1 MAELMHQRYIWA
13 KEENVAKKERLLI
26 IGGVAAGM
34 SAASRAKRRNPE
46 MEVIV
51 LEKTEFISYGSCGLP
66 YYISDMIKDHKKL
79 IIIPPRVAREKRGI
93 DVRLFHEAVEINP
106 QAKWVR
112 AINHETHEELTF
124 AYDKLVV
131 ATGAGA
137 ARPPIPGIDLKH
149 VYALRTLNDG
159 VALKSYINTGIPKK
173 AVIIG
178 AGYIGLEMAEAF
190 SVRGLDVTIIEKL
203 PAILGTMD
211 SEINDIVEA
220 ELERKKAKLFKNRT
234 VTAFEGN
241 AAGEVKA
248 VVLEDGSRFE
258 ADLVLV
264 ATGIKPHVKFAE
276 AAGIQLGPTGAIAVN
291 EKQETSV
298 EDVYAGGDCA
308 EAKHLVTGKPAHI
321 PLGPTANKQG
331 RVAGE
336 NAAGGY
342 GIFEGIV
349 GTAVFKTFDLEVA
362 RTGLSSVEAEKQ
374 GYNFATATI
383 ADKCCAG
390 YYPGAS
396 PITIKLVMNKDDGR
410 LLGAMMV
417 GQSGVSK
424 RIDIFAT
431 ALYNKN
437 TVEQISHLD
446 LSYAPPF
453 APVWDPVLIAA
464 NIGLKALKK

>member
-1 MAELMHQRYIWA
+1 M
-13 KEENVAKKERLLI
+13 AKKERLLV

-66 YYISDMIKDHKKL
+66 YYISDMIKDHNKL
-79 IIIPPRVAREKRGI
+79 IIIPPKVAREKRGI
-93 DVRLFHEAVEINP
+93 DVRLFHEAVEIN
-106 QAKWVR
+106 ADEKWVK
-112 AINHETHEELTF
+112 AIDHKTGENLKF
-124 AYDKLVV
+124 SYDKLVI

-149 VYALRTLNDG
+149 IYVLRTLNDG
-159 VALKSYINTGIPKK
+159 VALKSYINTGVPKK

-178 AGYIGLEMAEAF
+178 AGYIGLEMADSF
-190 SVRGLDVTIIEKL
+190 SARGLDVSVIEKL
-203 PAILGTMD
+203 PNILGTMD
-211 SEINDIVEA
+211 AEINEVVEA
-220 ELERKKAKLFKNRT
+220 ELEQKRVKLFKNST
-234 VTAFEGN
+234 VSAFEGN
-241 AAGEVKA
+241 ERGEVVS
-248 VVLEDGSRFE
+248 VVLDDGSRFD

-264 ATGIKPHVKFAE
+264 STGIKPHVAFAE
-276 AAGIQLGPTGAIAVN
+276 VAGIHLGSTGAIAVN
-291 EKQETSV
+291 EKQETNIPNIYS
-298 EDVYAGGDCA
+298 GGDCA
-308 EAKHLVTGKPAHI
+308 EAKHLVTGKPAYI

-336 NAAGGY
+336 NAAAGY

-374 GYNFATATI
+374 GFNFATATI
-383 ADKCCAG
+383 TDKCCAG
-390 YYPGAS
+390 YYPGVS
-396 PITIKLVMNKDDGR
+396 PIVIKLVMNKDDGR
-410 LLGAMMV
+410 LLGAMMA

>member
-1 MAELMHQRYIWA
+1 M
-13 KEENVAKKERLLI
+13 AKKERLLV

-66 YYISDMIKDHKKL
+66 YYISDMIKDHNKL
-79 IIIPPRVAREKRGI
+79 VIIPPKVAREKRGI

-112 AINHETHEELTF
+112 AINHEMHEELTF
-124 AYDKLVV
+124 PYDKLVV

-149 VYALRTLNDG
+149 VYVLRTLNDG
-159 VALKSYINTGIPKK
+159 VALKSYINTGVPKK

-190 SVRGLDVTIIEKL
+190 SIRGLDVTIIEKL
-203 PAILGTMD
+203 PNILNTMD
-211 SEINDIVEA
+211 SEINEVVEA
-220 ELERKKAKLFKNRT
+220 ELKRNQAKLFKNST
-234 VTAFEGN
+234 VTGFEGN
-241 AAGEVKA
+241 DRGEVRA

-264 ATGIKPHVKFAE
+264 ATGIKPHVRFAE
-276 AAGIQLGPTGAIAVN
+276 AAGIRLGTTGAIAVN
-291 EKQETSV
+291 EKQETNITDIYS
-298 EDVYAGGDCA
+298 GGDCA
-308 EAKHLVTGKPAHI
+308 ESKHLVTGKPTYI

-349 GTAVFKTFDLEVA
+349 GTAVFKVFELEVA
-362 RTGLSSVEAEKQ
+362 RTGLSSAEAEKQ
-374 GYNFATATI
+374 GYNFVTAAIT
-383 ADKCCAG
+383 DKCCAG
-390 YYPGAS
+390 YYPGVS
-396 PITIKLVMNKDDGR
+396 PITIKLVMNRDDGR

-424 RIDIFAT
+424 RIDILAA

>member
-1 MAELMHQRYIWA
+1 
-13 KEENVAKKERLLI
+13 
-26 IGGVAAGM
+26 M
-34 SAASRAKRRNPE
+34 SAASRAKRRKPE
-46 MEVIV
+46 MDVIV
-51 LEKTEFISYGSCGLP
+51 LEKTEYISYGSCGLP
-66 YYISDMIKDHKKL
+66 YYISDMIKDHNKL
-79 IIIPPRVAREKRGI
+79 IIIPPKVAREKRGI

-106 QAKWVR
+106 QAKRVK
-112 AINHETHEELTF
+112 AVNHETHEEVTF
-124 AYDKLVV
+124 DYDKLVV

-149 VYALRTLNDG
+149 VYVLRTLNDG
-159 VALKSYINTGIPKK
+159 VALKSYINTGVPKK

-190 SVRGLDVTIIEKL
+190 HTRGLDVTIIEKL
-203 PAILGTMD
+203 PSILGTMD
-211 SEINDIVEA
+211 AEINDVVEA
-220 ELERKKAKLFKNRT
+220 ELERNKAKLFKNQT
-234 VTAFEGN
+234 VRAFEGN
-241 AAGEVKA
+241 GAGEVKA

-276 AAGIQLGPTGAIAVN
+276 AAGIRLGPTGAIAVN

-298 EDVYAGGDCA
+298 EDIYAGGDCA
-308 EAKHLVTGKPAHI
+308 EARHLVTGKPAYI

-336 NAAGGY
+336 NAAGGH
-342 GIFEGIV
+342 GVFGGIV
-349 GTAVFKTFDLEVA
+349 GTAVFKTFNLEVA
-362 RTGLSSVEAEKQ
+362 RTGLSSAEAERE
-374 GYNFATATI
+374 GFNFVTATI
-383 ADKCCAG
+383 TDRCCAG

-417 GQSGVSK
+417 GQQGVSK

-431 ALYNKN
+431 ALYNRN
-437 TVEQISHLD
+437 TVEQISRLD

>member
-308 EAKHLVTGKPAHI
+308 EAKHLVMGKPAHI

>member
-1 MAELMHQRYIWA
+1 
-13 KEENVAKKERLLI
+13 VVKKERLLV

-34 SAASRAKRRNPE
+34 SAASRAKRRNPG

-66 YYISDMIKDHKKL
+66 YYISDMVKDHNKL
-79 IIIPPRVAREKRGI
+79 IIIPPKVAREKRGI
-93 DVRLFHEAVEINP
+93 DVRLFHEAVEINWNE
-106 QAKWVR
+106 KWVK
-112 AINHETHEELTF
+112 AIDHKTGENLKF
-124 AYDKLVV
+124 SYDKLVI

-137 ARPPIPGIDLKH
+137 TRPPIPGINLKH
-149 VYALRTLNDG
+149 VYVLRTLNDG
-159 VALKSYINTGIPKK
+159 VALKSYINTGVPKK

-178 AGYIGLEMAEAF
+178 AGYIGLEMADAF
-190 SVRGLDVTIIEKL
+190 SARGLDVSVIEKL
-203 PAILGTMD
+203 PNILGSMD
-211 SEINDIVEA
+211 PEINEIVEA
-220 ELERKKAKLFKNRT
+220 ELDRNRVKLFKNST
-234 VTAFEGN
+234 VSAFEGN
-241 AAGEVKA
+241 DRGEVTS
-248 VVLEDGSRFE
+248 VVLDDGTRFD

-264 ATGIKPHVKFAE
+264 STGIKPHVTFAE
-276 AAGIQLGPTGAIAVN
+276 AAGIHLGSTGAIAVN
-291 EKQETSV
+291 EKQETNIPDIYS
-298 EDVYAGGDCA
+298 GGDCA
-308 EAKHLVTGKPAHI
+308 EAKHLVTGKSAYI
-321 PLGPTANKQG
+321 PLRPTANKQG

-342 GIFEGIV
+342 GFFEGIV

-362 RTGLSSVEAEKQ
+362 RTGLSSAEAQKE
-374 GYNFATATI
+374 GFNVATATI
-383 ADKCCAG
+383 TDKCCAG

-396 PITIKLVMNKDDGR
+396 PITIKLVMNKDNGR

-417 GQSGVSK
+417 GRSGVSK

-464 NIGLKALKK
+464 NIGLKNLKK